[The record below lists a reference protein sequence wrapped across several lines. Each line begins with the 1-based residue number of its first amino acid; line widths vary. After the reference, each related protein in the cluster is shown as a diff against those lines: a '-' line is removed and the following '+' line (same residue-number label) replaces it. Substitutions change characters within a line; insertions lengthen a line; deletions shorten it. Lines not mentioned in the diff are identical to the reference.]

1 MIFFFVF
8 QPDTY
13 FHTGKGSHLHMI
25 TTPNKFLRIYK
36 DGLILYS
43 MRYVHEMCCWH
54 SAFVDI
60 SCAILANY
68 VLPNFKTDCYLLS
81 RLEEESCSF
90 SKVYVY
96 FHSDWAIFTLF
107 IGLFVLCTIDDTKK
121 PKGKVFC

>member
-1 MIFFFVF
+1 MFFFFVL

-43 MRYVHEMCCWH
+43 MRYVHKMFGWY

-60 SCAILANY
+60 LCTLLANY
-68 VLPNFKTDCYLLS
+68 VLPNFKTDWYLLT
-81 RLEEESCSF
+81 RL
-90 SKVYVY
+90 
-96 FHSDWAIFTLF
+96 
-107 IGLFVLCTIDDTKK
+107 
-121 PKGKVFC
+121 